1 MTNEEWNK
9 LPTINDKWATVVIE
23 GKRVKNKDLIFEIIM
38 RMDLA
43 LRPYKC
49 IGNNRY
55 YNLAINDMLNI
66 PDSDDGKENWLKEWK
81 SNPHRYLDNECLL
94 VELVSSSSLTAKSFI
109 HPRTGK
115 IESVHS
121 TGRGY
126 HSCSCNREELEWFAK
141 EFPQVELT
149 VTYYD
154 TLMTKEYGNWESI
167 PICTLQLK
175 DGEITRI
182 ATKRKNEK
190 LLKKYY
196 KPRYLLGSSNYSIF
210 DIINIKLKLWKIKA
224 FFKERGDWGN
234 FYHNMRINE
243 ENKFENYYSLAELQT
258 MVETWKWRDEDN
270 N

>member
-1 MTNEEWNK
+1 MTDEEWNR
-9 LPTINDKWATVVIE
+9 LPTIKDKWATVVIE
-23 GKRVKNKDLIFEIIM
+23 GKRVKNRSLIFEIIM
-38 RMDLA
+38 RIDQVFRLNA
-43 LRPYKC
+43 YL
-49 IGNNRY
+49 GNNKY

-66 PDSDDGKENWLKEWK
+66 PDSDAEKENWLKNWK

-94 VELVSSSSLTAKSFI
+94 VELVSSSSLTARSFI

-115 IESVHS
+115 IELVHS

-126 HSCSCNREELEWFAK
+126 HSCSCNHEELEWFAK
-141 EFPQVELT
+141 EFPQIELT

-154 TLMTKEYGNWESI
+154 TIKKSDDWELI

-175 DGEITRI
+175 NGEATQI

-196 KPRYLLGSSNYSIF
+196 KPKYLLGSSNYSIF
-210 DIINIKLKLWKIKA
+210 DILNAKLKLWKIKA

-258 MVETWKWRDEDN
+258 MIETWKWRDEDY
-270 N
+270 